1 MAVLEYISVSGFGSY
16 GSKSQTLTLNGQG
29 PVAII
34 GDNGAGKSTL
44 VSKALTWCLYGK
56 CPPERMGSGTR
67 AISGKAV
74 VGSDQHEAIVEIRII
89 DPDNESLDW
98 TIVRERKLTGADSIT
113 VYDHGTPLADATQT
127 MIDGIVGAD
136 YETWCRTV
144 VRGQGDPWSFAEAT
158 DSRKRAILDAI
169 SGAAELEEAFDRAK
183 VQRSSAI
190 KAHEIAE
197 RRVDDIKS
205 RLARIDVSATER
217 KLKEWTTEKGVKLA
231 EIEAEVKGLH
241 ELHSAKIDSDALLSG
256 SLKKRAALEAA
267 EPELDR
273 KPYQDAVVAAEKFYR
288 ESYAQLRAASEE
300 ATKLSGLTLG
310 DPCPTCDQAIGPI
323 VVKKLGAATSKRN
336 ILESEAKKAEAE
348 TRNCQKI
355 MRDADEWLV
364 NARLEWKDDLSALPT
379 GSEEAPAVQRE
390 LNQAVRRLKDLV
402 KTENPFQSRFE
413 AEIESIGKLKHELG
427 VTQAVAQHA
436 KWTLNA
442 AQSWLEALGPKGAR
456 AHMAEAALASIEVSA
471 NRWLAVLSD
480 RGMAVE
486 FPATREVKGKLR
498 EEIKTIV
505 HIDDNGVSQQRDLLT
520 FSGGERKRVNL
531 AVDLGVASACGGSG
545 LSLSLLVLDEEVFSG
560 MDESGKA
567 AVVSALHNAGV
578 ADVVMI
584 DHDPRLSSAL
594 PRTITVSRDS
604 KGHSTLEEIEH
615 G

>member
-74 VGSDQHEAIVEIRII
+74 VGSDQNEAVVEIRII
-89 DPDNESLDW
+89 DDNNSLDW
-98 TIVRERKLTGADSIT
+98 KVRRERRLTGADSVT
-113 VYDHGTPLADATQT
+113 VYDHGTPLEDATQT
-127 MIDGIVGAD
+127 MIDGIIGAD
-136 YETWCRTV
+136 YDTWCRTV

-158 DSRKRAILDAI
+158 DARKRAILDAI
-169 SGAAELEEAFDRAK
+169 SGASELEEAFDRAK
-183 VQRSSAI
+183 VQRSSAM
-190 KAHEIAE
+190 KAYEIAE
-197 RRVDDIKS
+197 RRVDDIKA
-205 RLARIDVSATER
+205 RLDRIDASETEW
-217 KLKEWTTEKGVKLA
+217 KLKAWEDRKGVQIA
-231 EIEAEVKGLH
+231 EIEVEIKGLH
-241 ELHSAKIDSDALLSG
+241 DLLAEKIDSDAILSG
-256 SLKKRAALEAA
+256 SLKKRASLESA

-273 KPYQDAVVAAEKFYR
+273 KPYQDAVSAAEKFYR
-288 ESYAQLRAASEE
+288 ESYAQFRAAE
-300 ATKLSGLTLG
+300 AEANKLSGLTLG

-323 VVKKLGAATSKRN
+323 VVKKLGAATAKRN
-336 ILESEAKKAEAE
+336 TLKAEAE
-348 TRNCQKI
+348 GAEAEVQNCQKI
-355 MRDADEWLV
+355 MRDADGWLV
-364 NARLEWKDDLSALPT
+364 SARREWQDDLRALPT

-390 LNQAVRRLKDLV
+390 LDQAARRLKDLISV
-402 KTENPFQSRFE
+402 ENPFQSRFE
-413 AEIESIGKLKHELG
+413 SEIESIGKLRHELR

-471 NRWLAVLSD
+471 NRWLSVLSD
-480 RGMAVE
+480 RGLAVE
-486 FPATREVKGKLR
+486 FPSTREVKGKLR

-531 AVDLGVASACGGSG
+531 AVDLGVASACGGGG

-567 AVVSALHNAGV
+567 AVVAALHNAGV

-594 PRTITVSRDS
+594 PRTIMVSRDS